1 MKDFHVI
8 LGIKAFFK
16 NDDYE
21 LLSKFSPLTIPIAKG
36 IVRINA
42 SAKYELIHKDVIY
55 MAVRSSAHNFI
66 RRVLQSTLSYVVRRL
81 VT

>member
-21 LLSKFSPLTIPIAKG
+21 LLRKIFPAYYPY
-36 IVRINA
+36 R
-42 SAKYELIHKDVIY
+42 
-55 MAVRSSAHNFI
+55 
-66 RRVLQSTLSYVVRRL
+66 
-81 VT
+81 